1 MFGDDLGVAHIPTP
15 VETVDLILL
24 ERGEYRALDVILSK
38 MVSAVRPGTGRSR
51 RMYDH
56 S

>member
-24 ERGEYRALDVILSK
+24 ERGEYRVLDVILPA
-38 MVSAVRPGTGRSR
+38 MCWCPGP
-51 RMYDH
+51 
-56 S
+56 